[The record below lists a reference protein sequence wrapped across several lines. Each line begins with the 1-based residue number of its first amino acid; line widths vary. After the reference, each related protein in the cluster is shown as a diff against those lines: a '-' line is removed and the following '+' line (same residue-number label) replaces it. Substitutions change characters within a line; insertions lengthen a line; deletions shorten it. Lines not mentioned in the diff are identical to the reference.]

1 MKQNMKKIIIDS
13 CEVLIYI
20 IGVMFMIAVLVMI
33 YKFSHD
39 ISGYIELM
47 ADKMGF

>member
-1 MKQNMKKIIIDS
+1 MKKNIKENIIDS

-20 IGVMFMIAVLVMI
+20 FGVMFMINCLVMI

-39 ISGYIELM
+39 ISSFIELM